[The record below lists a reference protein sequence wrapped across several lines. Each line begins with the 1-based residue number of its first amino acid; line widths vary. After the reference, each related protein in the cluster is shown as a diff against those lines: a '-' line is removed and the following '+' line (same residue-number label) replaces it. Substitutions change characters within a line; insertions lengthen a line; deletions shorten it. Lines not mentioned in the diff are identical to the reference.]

1 MATIYY
7 STEELVKG
15 IEKELARNT
24 AILNAWKAVTYPTKK
39 DGTPFN
45 TLSKNIAGARIYRPG
60 HCLLSGQ
67 NVVEVCLNVPG
78 QGWITDDVYAYA
90 MVEDLKDTDP
100 RKAKT
105 QNFMT
110 KESPWLKQ
118 VYQYDVDDIKQ
129 AIQVK
134 IEYLEMTISDKKKQI
149 KAAKKAFETF
159 KKDYETIRARLEKNT
174 VFENGNKTLFY
185 MILQSVQK
193 DY

>member
-7 STEELVKG
+7 SVEELVKG
-15 IEKELARNT
+15 IEKELTKNT
-24 AILNAWKAVTYPTKK
+24 AILNAWKTVTYPTKK

-45 TLSKNIAGARIYRPG
+45 TLSKNIAGARLYRPG

-105 QNFMT
+105 QNYMA
-110 KESPWLKQ
+110 KESTWLKQ
-118 VYQYDVDDIKQ
+118 VYQYDIDDIKQ
-129 AIQVK
+129 AIQAK
-134 IEYLEMTISDKKKQI
+134 INYIENTIADKKKQV